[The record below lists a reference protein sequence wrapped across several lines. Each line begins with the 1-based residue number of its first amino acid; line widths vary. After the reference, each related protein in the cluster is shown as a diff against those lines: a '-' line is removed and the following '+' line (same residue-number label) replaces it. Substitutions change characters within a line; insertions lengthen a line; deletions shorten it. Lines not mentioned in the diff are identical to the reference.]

1 MGRPYQKLNLYD
13 SNPGQVKLSLGGVAR
28 NIAENAVKMNAEV
41 YLMSLF
47 GKARGDAAYPPVPA
61 KELQTLAATAG
72 YHLPLLLQLAER
84 LWEQEG

>member
-1 MGRPYQKLNLYD
+1 MAKLYCIGGTTIDLVGRPYQKLNLYD

-47 GKARGDAAYPPVPA
+47 GKDAF
-61 KELQTLAATAG
+61 G
-72 YHLPLLLQLAER
+72 SICLPTM
-84 LWEQEG
+84 